1 MTNGSIDDHEKELR
15 EVLKKLQNA
24 GYRASEKKTELFK
37 KELTWLG
44 YFINQNGVKPIRDK
58 TEAMTKLAAPKNAEE
73 LKSFLGSIQHLSKF
87 INNLSKKTDR
97 MRRLLKKDVK
107 WEWTAEIDD
116 DFEQLKK
123 EITEAPCLAHFDPK
137 RDNYI
142 TTDACNT
149 GLGATLWQ
157 KEGIVFRPIAFASRF
172 LTDCERKYAINEL
185 EFLGALWGLE
195 HFRYYVYGK
204 RVNLLTD
211 HQALQPLL
219 KKNREH
225 KQYSARL
232 TRWLDRLS
240 HFDVKIQYTAGK
252 NIPLTDYLSRHPI
265 VPTEIAELENKADG
279 QNEAEAD
286 EEFVVNQKYGLFEF
300 NRERGS
306 IKRFTEQLNARG
318 NSDQSQRD
326 KISCEQNSNTHLL
339 KTSPPPVNI
348 INRESSNS
356 KMDKVNGID
365 MNFIFKKRGHS
376 PETKR
381 LWIERNHLL
390 KPDRTRI
397 VGKGKE
403 SERIQ
408 EYRPNQASRKRI
420 AEINIKI
427 YNRFFRYCETLE
439 TTPLLE
445 YQQNNNESWLQKN
458 QSDGESETSH
468 IKRDKCPTNALK
480 KFKKHETVNLIRLKQ
495 TAIKNTLSSD
505 QKQGTEEAI
514 KRAEKDFALDIPLL
528 VDETARDIKML
539 NAIAAIENQQPDS
552 IFYPY
557 RPHRSH
563 LSTRFGLLF
572 YNDRIVI
579 PENMQTT
586 VIAMLHHGHMSA
598 GKMEKLAEAFW
609 WPGMNRE
616 IHEKAESCP
625 SCRAAGKNLVTQN
638 PFTEKNNLDIL
649 TEPNQEIQL
658 DFAGPIKSKTRGDV
672 YILVAIDRF
681 SKWPTAHICKS
692 ADTRT
697 VKKFL
702 TNYFTDNGIPRVI
715 RTDNG
720 SCFKSIE
727 FKQFCKDQ
735 NIKRIR
741 CTPNLHTGTG
751 LVERAIRS
759 IKSLTRAN
767 MADGSTFEDSVQLAI
782 RTIRQTPHSKLKMTP
797 FQMHLDRKPRTALI
811 NLIDKPECLLSNWK
825 RTLTNYVL
833 AQPTELQ
840 VVTINDAGGELADY
854 LVLNESKKKGRSVS
868 RDFKNYQFFE
878 KENKPNSMKC
888 GFKTNKVLTAVAE
901 TGHTVTTSEGRVIH
915 KKLASKPLK
924 FQTPRKPEE
933 QRPPTN
939 RCRRCGK
946 FSSGEWCETHLR
958 LEAARQDSNN
968 NEPSTSHTTIPTMP
982 SKKRPYSRVV
992 LYDSSSNDSGPTNNQ
1007 ADTTT
1012 SEEEDTDDITLKDM
1026 IGREVERIRL
1036 ETPMPSSP
1044 IGCSTELIPPED
1056 TTQPDTSGTP
1066 IRNQSTSGIETAPHD
1081 VTGKIRLKQNANGEN
1096 NPLDLTIEPCRS
1108 ERIKTAK
1115 RTVKLGGVEYF

>member
-1 MTNGSIDDHEKELR
+1 
-15 EVLKKLQNA
+15 
-24 GYRASEKKTELFK
+24 
-37 KELTWLG
+37 
-44 YFINQNGVKPIRDK
+44 
-58 TEAMTKLAAPKNAEE
+58 
-73 LKSFLGSIQHLSKF
+73 
-87 INNLSKKTDR
+87 

-116 DFEQLKK
+116 DFEKLK

-157 KEGIVFRPIAFASRF
+157 KKEGIVFRPIAFASRF

-185 EFLGALWGLE
+185 ELLRALWGLE

-219 KKNREH
+219 KKNRAH

-240 HFDVKIQYTAGK
+240 HFDVNIQYTAGK

-265 VPTEIAELENKADG
+265 VPTEITELENKADG

-286 EEFVVNQKYGLFEF
+286 KEFVVNQIYDLFVF

-306 IKRFTEQLNARG
+306 IKRFTEQLNARE
-318 NSDQSQRD
+318 NSDQSQHD
-326 KISCEQNSNTHLL
+326 KISCEQNSNTHLF
-339 KTSPPPVNI
+339 KTSPPPINI
-348 INRESSNS
+348 IDRESSNS

-445 YQQNNNESWLQKN
+445 YQQNNNESWLHN
-458 QSDGESETSH
+458 TQSDGESETSH

-514 KRAEKDFALDIPLL
+514 KRVEKDFALDIPLL

-572 YNDRIVI
+572 YNDRIMI
-579 PENMQTT
+579 PENMRTT
-586 VIAMLHHGHMSA
+586 VIAMLHHGH
-598 GKMEKLAEAFW
+598 
-609 WPGMNRE
+609 
-616 IHEKAESCP
+616 
-625 SCRAAGKNLVTQN
+625 T
-638 PFTEKNNLDIL
+638 
-649 TEPNQEIQL
+649 
-658 DFAGPIKSKTRGDV
+658 
-672 YILVAIDRF
+672 
-681 SKWPTAHICKS
+681 
-692 ADTRT
+692 
-697 VKKFL
+697 
-702 TNYFTDNGIPRVI
+702 
-715 RTDNG
+715 
-720 SCFKSIE
+720 
-727 FKQFCKDQ
+727 
-735 NIKRIR
+735 
-741 CTPNLHTGTG
+741 
-751 LVERAIRS
+751 
-759 IKSLTRAN
+759 
-767 MADGSTFEDSVQLAI
+767 
-782 RTIRQTPHSKLKMTP
+782 
-797 FQMHLDRKPRTALI
+797 
-811 NLIDKPECLLSNWK
+811 
-825 RTLTNYVL
+825 
-833 AQPTELQ
+833 
-840 VVTINDAGGELADY
+840 
-854 LVLNESKKKGRSVS
+854 
-868 RDFKNYQFFE
+868 
-878 KENKPNSMKC
+878 
-888 GFKTNKVLTAVAE
+888 
-901 TGHTVTTSEGRVIH
+901 
-915 KKLASKPLK
+915 
-924 FQTPRKPEE
+924 
-933 QRPPTN
+933 
-939 RCRRCGK
+939 
-946 FSSGEWCETHLR
+946 
-958 LEAARQDSNN
+958 
-968 NEPSTSHTTIPTMP
+968 
-982 SKKRPYSRVV
+982 
-992 LYDSSSNDSGPTNNQ
+992 
-1007 ADTTT
+1007 
-1012 SEEEDTDDITLKDM
+1012 
-1026 IGREVERIRL
+1026 
-1036 ETPMPSSP
+1036 
-1044 IGCSTELIPPED
+1044 
-1056 TTQPDTSGTP
+1056 
-1066 IRNQSTSGIETAPHD
+1066 
-1081 VTGKIRLKQNANGEN
+1081 
-1096 NPLDLTIEPCRS
+1096 
-1108 ERIKTAK
+1108 
-1115 RTVKLGGVEYF
+1115 